1 MKSVRLSVMAAA
13 LAAVML
19 PLSPIK
25 AEIFPLDTVA
35 VGNPG
40 NLPDHLTGLGSVGY
54 S

>member
-40 NLPDHLTGLGSVGY
+40 TCRIT
-54 S
+54 